1 MKRSTLLTIL
11 LTMTLLATA
20 CHHHGHRRRI
30 QPVQKHYIDARPK
43 PTATP
48 TAQTRTPHRPR
59 ATRSAL
65 LSHSLF
71 FTQPTQ

>member
-30 QPVQKHYIDARPK
+30 QPVQKHYIEAGPKPGKPGRHPLPPPPSHRPGRPTAPARP
-43 PTATP
+43 A
-48 TAQTRTPHRPR
+48 PR
-59 ATRSAL
+59 Y
-65 LSHSLF
+65 
-71 FTQPTQ
+71 